1 MASFKKNFSVLML
14 LQVSTYAVPLLTLPL
29 LTRVLSPEGY
39 GRLAFA
45 LAFINYFIVFTN
57 YGFGLTASSQIS
69 IKREDR
75 AERSR
80 VFWQTFLAQVVIT
93 VGGFVVLLALTFVFD
108 RLAQDRE
115 LLLLGFGM
123 AVGAMMIPTWYFQ
136 GVEDLRI
143 TTTIVFAGRLLS
155 VPAMYLLVR
164 DRGDIYWAMAVNAL
178 VPFLSG
184 AGIMVYLYS
193 RREID
198 FVRTS
203 PRAVGRA
210 LADGWNVFMAT
221 AINDICASSNTV
233 LLALI
238 SGNVAAGYFAAA
250 DKLIRAAIALMA
262 PLKTAAYPR
271 ISYLMHHSRDA
282 AFAFLRKMLAFQ
294 GSVVLAISLT
304 IFFGAPLAVHLLY
317 GPHYE
322 PTIDVLRWMAF
333 IPFMSGM
340 ADIFGVQTL
349 LPLGLKAQFSR
360 VLLAAAILNFILLIV
375 LARVFGEQGAAGA
388 VLVAQTFAAIGMA
401 LTLYMQRVPFFLR
414 REAVE

>member
-1 MASFKKNFSVLML
+1 
-14 LQVSTYAVPLLTLPL
+14 
-29 LTRVLSPEGY
+29 
-39 GRLAFA
+39 
-45 LAFINYFIVFTN
+45 
-57 YGFGLTASSQIS
+57 LTASSQIS
-69 IKREDR
+69 INREDR

-93 VGGFVVLLALTFVFD
+93 AGGFIVLLGLTFAFD

-164 DRGDIYWAMAVNAL
+164 ERNDIYWAMAVNAL

-184 AGIMVYLYS
+184 SAIMVYLFM

-198 FVRTS
+198 FVATS
-203 PRAVGRA
+203 PRAIGRA
-210 LADGWNVFMAT
+210 MADGWNVFMAT

-250 DKLIRAAIALMA
+250 DKLIRAAIALMS

-282 AFAFLRKMLAFQ
+282 AFAFLRKMLVFQ
-294 GSVVLAISLT
+294 GSVVAMISLGVF
-304 IFFGAPLAVHLLY
+304 IGAPIAVKLLY

-322 PTIDVLRWMAF
+322 PTIEVLRWMAF

-349 LPLGLKAQFSR
+349 LPLGLKSQFSR
-360 VLLAAAILNFILLIV
+360 VLVSAALLNFVLLI
-375 LARVFGEQGAAGA
+375 LFARLFGEQGAAAA
-388 VLVAQTFAAIGMA
+388 VLVAQTCAAIGMA
-401 LTLYMQRVPFFLR
+401 MTLYMQRVPFFLR
-414 REAVE
+414 REAVEQ